1 MGFNDFELGDANFDF
16 VPKNIES
23 AFFYMELFASPM
35 LSPIMLFKEKKQDHF
50 INFKTIFPERVFQS
64 LIRLHTPRQNKK
76 EILWIIWTITHLPE
90 LFMNI
95 YIIT

>member
-35 LSPIMLFKEKKQDHF
+35 LSPIMLFKEKKQHVILDSF
-50 INFKTIFPERVFQS
+50 I
-64 LIRLHTPRQNKK
+64 
-76 EILWIIWTITHLPE
+76 LPKVQ
-90 LFMNI
+90 I
-95 YIIT
+95 PV

>member
-35 LSPIMLFKEKKQDHF
+35 LSPIMLFKEKKATRYF
-50 INFKTIFPERVFQS
+50 R
-64 LIRLHTPRQNKK
+64 
-76 EILWIIWTITHLPE
+76 
-90 LFMNI
+90 
-95 YIIT
+95 